1 MPSVERI
8 DAINPERLAW
18 CLADMRTSVEQVAK
32 ETGLPATRLN
42 DLLQKQGAGLS
53 YPQLRKLAEYFGRS
67 VLFFL
72 EHGHLDEADVHSA
85 QFRTLTG
92 LKPEMTRRIRQLIE
106 RVERQRRI
114 YLNLLDELAPE
125 DRPRFSPPQLPQDP
139 IAAASIARRWLQLGG
154 INSFDGYRSAVEAQ
168 GVLVMRTN
176 GYAGP
181 WQIAKDVPVLGFA
194 LYDEQTPL
202 ILVKKQDAPAR
213 QTFTLMH
220 ELGHLL
226 LHKASSIDDDGDLWA
241 ARGRERDVN
250 RFAAHLLLPDE
261 LLNAIPDTGRP
272 TDQAALHEWL
282 RPWRNSWGLS
292 ADVVLLRLVEAG
304 RMPAEQYAAYKQW
317 RDARPRPAAEPAP
330 RVYRYREP
338 KNLFGDH
345 YVRTVLG
352 ALNARQ
358 ISLNKASDYLDG
370 IKVKDIHSLEAF
382 YAGA

>member
-1 MPSVERI
+1 
-8 DAINPERLAW
+8 
-18 CLADMRTSVEQVAK
+18 MRTSVDQVSK
-32 ETGLPATRLN
+32 ETGLSAVRLH
-42 DLLQKQGAGLS
+42 DLLHKEGPGLT
-53 YPQLRKLAEYFGRS
+53 YQQLRKLADYFGRS
-67 VLFFL
+67 VLFFM
-72 EHGHLDEADVHSA
+72 EEGGVVEADVHSP

-114 YLNLLDELAPE
+114 YLDLLDELAPE
-125 DRPRFSPPQLPQDP
+125 DRPRFAPPQLPQDP
-139 IAAASIARRWLQLGG
+139 VAAAAIAREWLQLGG
-154 INSFDGYRSAVEAQ
+154 VNSFDGYRNAIEAQ

-194 LYDEQTPL
+194 LYDEETPL
-202 ILVKKQDAPAR
+202 ILVKKQEAEAR

-226 LHKASSIDDDGDLWA
+226 LHKASSIDDDADLWA

-250 RFAAHLLLPDE
+250 RFAAHLLLPNE
-261 LLNAIPDTGRP
+261 LLGAIPDAGRP
-272 TDQAALHEWL
+272 RNQAELHEWL
-282 RPWRNSWGLS
+282 RPWRKLWGLS

-317 RDARPRPAAEPAP
+317 RDARPRPAAEAAP
-330 RVYRYREP
+330 RMYRHREP
-338 KNLFGDH
+338 KHLFGDR